1 MPGVDLIPRQDG
13 KRGNWA
19 QTLKTQI
26 ALQGAALG
34 LTAAEITEF
43 ENACQQITDSIQ
55 EFNAARSTYK
65 TASAN
70 KKTKMRNALAVIR
83 KKTRRMKTH
92 EAYNKSVGKSLGL
105 EAPLHIVDIKNKM
118 PILKLR
124 KEVNGIR
131 ISYNRLGTFDGINIY
146 RKRPSDADFILLA
159 RDNHSPYI
167 DKTTIETGTEYYAYY
182 MKGDDEV
189 GQKSNEAVV

>member
-1 MPGVDLIPRQDG
+1 
-13 KRGNWA
+13 
-19 QTLKTQI
+19 
-26 ALQGAALG
+26 
-34 LTAAEITEF
+34 
-43 ENACQQITDSIQ
+43 
-55 EFNAARSTYK
+55 
-65 TASAN
+65 
-70 KKTKMRNALAVIR
+70 
-83 KKTRRMKTH
+83 
-92 EAYNKSVGKSLGL
+92 
-105 EAPLHIVDIKNKM
+105 M